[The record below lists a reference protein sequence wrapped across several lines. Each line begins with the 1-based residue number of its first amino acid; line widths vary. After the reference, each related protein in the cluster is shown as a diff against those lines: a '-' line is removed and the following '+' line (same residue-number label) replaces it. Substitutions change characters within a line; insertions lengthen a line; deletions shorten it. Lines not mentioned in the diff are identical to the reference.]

1 MNIIGSQVEL
11 GIDEPWENSKVIH
24 GKVISAHFFSKRE
37 AYFVI
42 EDTIAGGVYIVS
54 SRYEGNDLNDIISGE
69 KVIVAIAI
77 PQKAEYI
84 DSKQNFLANLNYY
97 GIGYISLLT

>member
-24 GKVISAHFFSKRE
+24 GMVISAHFFSNRE
-37 AYFVI
+37 IYLLI
-42 EDTIAGGVYIVS
+42 EDTKAGGVYIVS
-54 SRYEGNDLNDIISGE
+54 SRYEGFDLNDVFSGE

-77 PQKAEYI
+77 PKKAEYI
-84 DSKQNFLANLNYY
+84 DSKQVFLANLHYY